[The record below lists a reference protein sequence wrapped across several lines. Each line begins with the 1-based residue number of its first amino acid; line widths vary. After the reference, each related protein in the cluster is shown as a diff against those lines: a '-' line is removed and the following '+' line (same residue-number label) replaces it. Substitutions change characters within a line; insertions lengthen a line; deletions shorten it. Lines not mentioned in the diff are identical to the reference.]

1 MQLNIRDA
9 ARMLNL
15 SERALLERIEK
26 EEITS
31 QCVNGRYFLN
41 RDELIEW
48 ATVHGFP
55 LQPAGGDEPG
65 DMPTLGA
72 ALTAGGI
79 IHGLAGGDKNTVLRR
94 MVESMPLPTDVD
106 PDFLHSVLLAREAL
120 GSTGIGDGIA
130 IPHGKLTNLT
140 EIISG
145 FGLSKSGIEFD
156 SLDGKPAH
164 LFFLLIAP
172 DNSVGT
178 HLKMLARISRMLKN
192 SSFRT
197 KLMNATSQKE
207 MYQIIAEEDVKY

>member
-1 MQLNIRDA
+1 MKLTDILKESSIVSDLQAKTKSDVLEALASAVVKSHPGIDKEEI
-9 ARMLNL
+9 LKV
-15 SERALLERIEK
+15 LLERE
-26 EEITS
+26 T
-31 QCVNGRYFLN
+31 
-41 RDELIEW
+41 
-48 ATVHGFP
+48 
-55 LQPAGGDEPG
+55 
-65 DMPTLGA
+65 
-72 ALTAGGI
+72 
-79 IHGLAGGDKNTVLRR
+79 
-94 MVESMPLPTDVD
+94 
-106 PDFLHSVLLAREAL
+106 L

-130 IPHGKLTNLT
+130 IPHWKLTNLT

-207 MYQIIAEEDVKY
+207 IYQIIAEEDVKY

>member
-1 MQLNIRDA
+1 MTLTDLLSPA
-9 ARMLNL
+9 AVISPLRANGKKQALQELALHAASLTGL
-15 SERALLERIEK
+15 SEREIFEALLQRER
-26 EEITS
+26 
-31 QCVNGRYFLN
+31 
-41 RDELIEW
+41 
-48 ATVHGFP
+48 
-55 LQPAGGDEPG
+55 
-65 DMPTLGA
+65 
-72 ALTAGGI
+72 
-79 IHGLAGGDKNTVLRR
+79 
-94 MVESMPLPTDVD
+94 
-106 PDFLHSVLLAREAL
+106 L

-130 IPHGKLTNLT
+130 IPHWKLTNLT

-207 MYQIIAEEDVKY
+207 IYQIIAEEDVKY

>member
-1 MQLNIRDA
+1 MKLTDILKESSIVSDLQAKTKSDVLEALASAVVKSHPGIDKEEI
-9 ARMLNL
+9 LKV
-15 SERALLERIEK
+15 LLERE
-26 EEITS
+26 T
-31 QCVNGRYFLN
+31 
-41 RDELIEW
+41 
-48 ATVHGFP
+48 
-55 LQPAGGDEPG
+55 
-65 DMPTLGA
+65 
-72 ALTAGGI
+72 
-79 IHGLAGGDKNTVLRR
+79 
-94 MVESMPLPTDVD
+94 
-106 PDFLHSVLLAREAL
+106 L

-178 HLKMLARISRMLKN
+178 HLKMLVRISRMLKN

-207 MYQIIAEEDVKY
+207 IYQIIAEEDVKY